1 MLGATPCKNVER
13 MRMVARSGYMHE
25 VHIDTSCKK
34 CRDGKDELEAIMFA
48 VKKDPKK
55 IGYISQNV
63 FDGVRRMDKAA
74 ASKHVS
80 EMKKQIQKAKA
91 DRARENA

>member
-1 MLGATPCKNVER
+1 
-13 MRMVARSGYMHE
+13 
-25 VHIDTSCKK
+25 
-34 CRDGKDELEAIMFA
+34 MFA